1 VSDTIDDF
9 RALKQ
14 WRQMKRDKFG
24 VACPVCIERLPRAHP
39 KILLPQ
45 QTCRAHRPHYR
56 DPRPELT
63 TEDYDTLCEDSPN
76 A

>member
-1 VSDTIDDF
+1 MSDTIDDF

-14 WRQMKRDKFG
+14 WKLRERAHFG
-24 VACPVCIERLPRAHP
+24 VPCPVCIERLPRAHP

-63 TEDYDTLCEDSPN
+63 VADLDTICMETPN